1 MPDLTLHPASL
12 TGTRF
17 LVTGGAGFIGAN
29 LAGYLLRHGAAQVRV
44 LDDLSTG
51 FRDNIREY
59 ESFPNFDFVQGDI
72 RKPGDC
78 MRACEGIDIV
88 LHHAAL
94 GSVPRS
100 INDPVSSNAVN
111 VDGFVNMLCAA
122 KENKIVRFIYASSS
136 SVYGD
141 DETMP
146 KEEHKTGNL
155 LSPYAVTKY
164 TNELYAAVFSRTYG
178 IKTVGLRYFNVF
190 GPKQNI
196 AGPYAAVIPIFIT
209 KLLNNE
215 APGIHGDGKNTRDF
229 TYVDNVIK
237 ANLCASFSD
246 LREDSA
252 VMNVAYGA
260 TTAVNELYETIAR
273 ILKRDIKAV
282 HLPER
287 KGDIRNSFANID
299 KAKKLIGYS
308 SVVDLQTGLKL
319 TVDWYKKNLGKE

>member
-1 MPDLTLHPASL
+1 MRLTEHDLSKY
-12 TGTRF
+12 RF
-17 LVTGGAGFIGAN
+17 LITGGAGFIGSN
-29 LAGYLLRHGAAQVRV
+29 LTGYLVNNGAKHVRV

-51 FRDNIREY
+51 YQENLTEFAGRPNY
-59 ESFPNFDFVQGDI
+59 EFVQGDI
-72 RKPGDC
+72 RNLEHC
-78 MRACEGIDIV
+78 MNACMGIDIV
-88 LHHAAL
+88 LHQAAL

-100 INDPVSSNAVN
+100 VNDPVASNAVN
-111 VDGFVNMLCAA
+111 VDGFVNMLWAA
-122 KENKIVRFIYASSS
+122 KENEVSRFIYASSS

-146 KEEHKTGNL
+146 KVEHKTGNL

-164 TNELYAAVFSRTYG
+164 TNELYAAVFSRTYCL
-178 IKTVGLRYFNVF
+178 KTVGMRYFNVF

-215 APGIHGDGKNTRDF
+215 APGIYGDGKNTRDF
-229 TYVDNVIK
+229 TYIDNVIK
-237 ANLCASFSD
+237 ANLCAAFSD
-246 LREDSA
+246 LTEESV
-252 VMNVAYGA
+252 VMNIAYGA
-260 TTAVNELYETIAR
+260 TTSVNELYDRIAH
-273 ILKRDIKAV
+273 ILRRDIKAV

-308 SVVDLQTGLKL
+308 SVVDLESGLKL
-319 TVDWYKKNLGKE
+319 TVDWYRKNLGKE